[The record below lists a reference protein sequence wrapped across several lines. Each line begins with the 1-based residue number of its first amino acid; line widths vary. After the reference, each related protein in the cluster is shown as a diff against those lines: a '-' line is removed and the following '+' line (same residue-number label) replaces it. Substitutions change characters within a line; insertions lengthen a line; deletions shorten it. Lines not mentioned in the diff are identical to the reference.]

1 MVVKLLRDFFYQ
13 SEYDPRART
22 DDFMIANKSSDHKYY
37 FPHTCDPHGGCQDP
51 SVCPHHCCTSF
62 RCEENCRDFVCVEC
76 TGAHTHND
84 PADLLLHAKMYEI
97 ADKYDISGLKMLAR
111 EKFRRS
117 CVQYWDNE
125 VFVPAFEYA
134 LSTTPDEDQGLRETL
149 IEVVVRHRAVLDQA
163 GISDIMGQD
172 TEFAFNVMQR
182 QVKELDRLRSKI

>member
-1 MVVKLLRDFFYQ
+1 
-13 SEYDPRART
+13 
-22 DDFMIANKSSDHKYY
+22 
-37 FPHTCDPHGGCQDP
+37 
-51 SVCPHHCCTSF
+51 
-62 RCEENCRDFVCVEC
+62 
-76 TGAHTHND
+76 
-84 PADLLLHAKMYEI
+84 MYEI